1 MKKCCVCKTEKET
14 TEFYKNKSQKDGFA
28 HVCKECDKASSLR
41 WAKENREKI
50 NARNADWAKRNPE
63 KAKARKKKWRLANLE
78 RARAADRAL
87 RERNIESCKKSMA
100 KWQAANKHIV
110 VYHMSKR
117 RAAKLNASPKWL
129 SPSDLDAI
137 KEFYKMAKIKTAE
150 TGIKHNVDHIVP
162 LQGKTVSGL
171 HVPWNLQV
179 IPAKENFSKNNKLLE
194 DFNAPAR

>member
-1 MKKCCVCKTEKET
+1 MKKCCSCKVQKDL
-14 TEFYKNKSQKDGFA
+14 TEFYKNRAQKDGFA
-28 HVCKECDKASSLR
+28 TSCKTCDKAASLK
-41 WAKENREKI
+41 WAKENPERI
-50 NARNADWAKRNPE
+50 NARNAIWAKNNPE
-63 KAKARKKKWRLANLE
+63 KSRERVKRWRLNNLE
-78 RARAADRAL
+78 RVRAAGRAL
-87 RERNIESCKKSMA
+87 RERNIEACKKSMA
-100 KWQAANKHIV
+100 KWQAANRHIV

-129 SPSDLDAI
+129 SPSDLEAI

-179 IPAKENFSKNNKLLE
+179 IPAKENFSKNNKLLD